1 MEILE
6 QGRREREEREEVD
19 LRFEVDTEAR
29 KRLACPGRFCRRSRD
44 LPSNQRPQ
52 QPAHRRT
59 RTVLGRKKKKEAV
72 VRMTSN
78 KP

>member
-1 MEILE
+1 MGIQE

-44 LPSNQRPQ
+44 RPSNQRPQ
-52 QPAHRRT
+52 QPFSCLPGRT
-59 RTVLGRKKKKEAV
+59 KKQGRW
-72 VRMTSN
+72 
-78 KP
+78 